1 MEQTPA
7 FFTTQPLVSA
17 LLLKSVKHGR
27 LAHAYLFEGDRGTG
41 KDQAALWLAKE
52 IFCQQKINDQPCN
65 VCNNCTRI
73 DEGIHPDVLVV
84 EPDGQTIKVD
94 QIRELQTEFSKSGF
108 EGQHK
113 VFILK
118 DAEKMNLSAANSL
131 LKFLEEPAGGFLA
144 ILETTALARILPTIQ
159 SRCQILHFQ
168 SLSKKILQEKLQAQ
182 GIGKQSAALLTDLT
196 NSYDKAVEISQD
208 EWFNEAK
215 ESMTQWFNYL
225 KNRDLQSFIYVQKKL
240 LTIFKEKN
248 QQQQGL
254 SILLLF
260 YQGYLKEAVKQGL
273 PQKIADINQQIQL
286 ILTAEQKLGA
296 NVSFQN
302 VCEQLALKITAET
315 LKKNL

>member
-7 FFTTQPLVSA
+7 FFKTQPLVSA

-168 SLSKKILQEKLQAQ
+168 SLSKKVLQEKLQAQ

-196 NSYDKAVEISQD
+196 NS
-208 EWFNEAK
+208 
-215 ESMTQWFNYL
+215 
-225 KNRDLQSFIYVQKKL
+225 DLQSFIYVQKKL

-254 SILLLF
+254 SILLHF